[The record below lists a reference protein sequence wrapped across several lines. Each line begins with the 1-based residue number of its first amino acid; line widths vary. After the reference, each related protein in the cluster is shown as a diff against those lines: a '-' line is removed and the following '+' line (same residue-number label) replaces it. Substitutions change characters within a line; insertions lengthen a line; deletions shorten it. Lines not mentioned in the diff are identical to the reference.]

1 METPN
6 LEYIKEIS
14 GGDKEFENEMISI
27 LKIEFPEEYM
37 LLKKNFENKN
47 FEEVAL
53 NIHKIKHKIGMLGM
67 QKSFELATKLEQ
79 NIKNAITLQFDD
91 LLLILDRITVYLSH
105 K

>member
-14 GGDKEFENEMISI
+14 GGDKEFENEMILI